1 MDEAHWTPLFRTFL
15 AKQEDGDPAHDL
27 QHIERVVLN
36 TRRLAQAEN
45 LGLEVLL
52 PAAWL
57 HDCLHVPKDSPL
69 RSKAS
74 VLAADHATSFLRKHH
89 YPSEH
94 FSAIHHAIEAH
105 SFSAKI
111 TPRSLE
117 AKVLQDADRIDALGA
132 IGLSRCLMLGGHMGS
147 SLMSPHDPF
156 CESRTPDDANFCVD
170 HFFNKLLTLESTM
183 QTVAGR
189 ALAKE
194 RTDYLRQF
202 LAQLKKET
210 RLDSSTKQA

>member
-1 MDEAHWTPLFRTFL
+1 MNEAHWTDLFRSFL
-15 AKQEDGDPAHDL
+15 ATQEEGDPAHDL

-36 TRRLAQAEN
+36 TRQLAKAEN
-45 LGLEVLL
+45 LGLEILL

-57 HDCLHVPKDSPL
+57 HDCLHVAKDSPL

-74 VLAADHATSFLRKHH
+74 VLAADHAIAFLRKHD

-94 FSAIHHAIEAH
+94 LDAIHHAIEAH
-105 SFSAKI
+105 SFSAQI
-111 TPRSLE
+111 TPRTIE

-132 IGLSRCLMLGGHMGS
+132 VGLSRCLMLGGHMGS
-147 SLMSPHDPF
+147 SLMNPEDPF
-156 CESRTPDDANFCVD
+156 CESRPPDDANFCVD
-170 HFFNKLLTLESTM
+170 HFFAKLLTLESTM

-194 RTDYLRQF
+194 RSDFLRQF
-202 LAQLKKET
+202 LDQLKKET
-210 RLDSSTKQA
+210 CLDSAPKEA